1 MRRWLAAHGSSGL
14 EERAKDRERER
25 VERHVCVRAA
35 GIVASVRDVVSV
47 ARRGRLPRGCVRRR
61 CMAGMPRRA
70 VGSRWKADVRTSERA
85 RRKIL

>member
-14 EERAKDRERER
+14 EERAKDRER